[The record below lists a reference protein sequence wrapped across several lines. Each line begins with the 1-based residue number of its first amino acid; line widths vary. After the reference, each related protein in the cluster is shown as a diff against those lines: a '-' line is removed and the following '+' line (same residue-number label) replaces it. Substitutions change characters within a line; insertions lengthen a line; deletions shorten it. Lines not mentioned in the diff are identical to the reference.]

1 MRKTKTF
8 VLYFLLIVLFLIS
21 FLFNY
26 NFKKK
31 FFETNEALYVFPKK
45 TLKLISL
52 GFENIIADFYYI
64 WMIQFYSS
72 SGIGE
77 RIEYL
82 PTILET
88 IGELDPKFSEPF
100 TIGGMIAALQAGR
113 LDIALKA
120 LEIGLRYEP
129 YEWTMAMDAGY
140 YLRKRKKYK
149 KAFYYYE
156 IAAHRE
162 DSPAFLKRVWADIAW
177 KSGDLSF
184 SYELWKNIYNKAKTN
199 YEKEV
204 AYHHLYMIKFE
215 MDKKRLEPIIENF
228 KNIYGRFPNDLKELY
243 YKGFIKM
250 IPHDYDGDP
259 YIYNPET
266 GKIRSRK
273 RFLWK

>member
-1 MRKTKTF
+1 MKKSI
-8 VLYFLLIVLFLIS
+8 VLYLIVIILFGIS

-31 FFETNEALYVFPKK
+31 FFESNEALYIFPKK
-45 TLKLISL
+45 TLKMISL
-52 GFENIIADFYYI
+52 GFNNVIADFYYI

-72 SGIGE
+72 TGIGE

-82 PTILET
+82 PKILET

-113 LDIALKA
+113 LDLALKA

-156 IAAHRE
+156 IAAHRDNAPE
-162 DSPAFLKRVWADIAW
+162 FLKRVWADIAW
-177 KSGDLSF
+177 KSGDLVF
-184 SYELWKNIYNKAKTN
+184 SYNLWKNIHDKAKTK

-204 AYHHLYMIKFE
+204 SYHHLYMIKFE
-215 MDKKRLEPIIENF
+215 MDKKNLEPIIKKF
-228 KNIYGRFPNDLKELY
+228 HKIFGRYPQNLEELY
-243 YKGFIKM
+243 VKGFIKFL
-250 IPHDYDGDP
+250 PKDYDGDP

-266 GKIRSRK
+266 GEIKSRK
-273 RFLWK
+273 KFLWK